1 MSETLKAR
9 LQADLNRARKDRDR
23 DRTLLLSTTLSEI
36 RNREIEIG
44 GEADD
49 QEVLGVLTR
58 AVKRRR
64 EASEQMRAGGRPE
77 LAEREDAEASLL
89 EGYLPPPL
97 GEEEV
102 RAMIAEIVA
111 SGVSAMGPVMGQL
124 SPRIRGRFDGR
135 EASRLVRE
143 ALQP

>member
-77 LAEREDAEASLL
+77 LAEREDAEAVLL
-89 EGYLPPPL
+89 EEYLPPPL

>member
-1 MSETLKAR
+1 MSETLKTR

-23 DRTLLLSTTLSEI
+23 DRTLLLSTTLSEV

-64 EASEQMRAGGRPE
+64 EAAEQMRAGGRPE
-77 LAEREDAEASLL
+77 LAAREEAEAGLL

-97 GEEEV
+97 TPDEV
-102 RAMIAEIVA
+102 RKLIQEILEDGVA
-111 SGVSAMGPVMGQL
+111 GVGPVMGRL
-124 SPRIRGRFDGR
+124 SPQIRGRFDGR
-135 EASRLVRE
+135 EANRLVRE
-143 ALQP
+143 ALEP

>member
-23 DRTLLLSTTLSEI
+23 DRTLLLSTTLAEV

-49 QEVLGVLTR
+49 TEVLSVINR

-64 EASEQMRAGGRPE
+64 EASEQMRAGARPD
-77 LAEREDAEASLL
+77 LAAREDAEAVVLG
-89 EGYLPPPL
+89 EYLPPPL
-97 GEEEV
+97 TEEEV
-102 RAMIAEIVA
+102 RGMIAAIIE

-124 SPRIRGRFDGR
+124 SPMIRGRFDGK

>member
-23 DRTLLLSTTLSEI
+23 DRTLLLSTTLSEV

-49 QEVLGVLTR
+49 PEVLGVLTR

-77 LAEREDAEASLL
+77 LAEREDVEAALL
-89 EGYLPPPL
+89 EEYLPPPL
-97 GEEEV
+97 DEEEV